1 MDHAN
6 DDPELSDDDDDLSF
20 YQVDSDFMDAAS
32 YSIKRWPR

>member
-6 DDPELSDDDDDLSF
+6 DDPELSDDDADLSF

-32 YSIKRWPR
+32 YSIKR